1 MPVTRLRLCACILIV
16 ALLPMT
22 VLARP
27 ASGRPG
33 YTIAVL
39 PVLTPTDIH
48 RRWQPL
54 LEQLARSSGL
64 ALRFRY
70 YENNETYEAAIAKG
84 EPDFALLGPWQLWQS
99 RQQYRP
105 LLHFGRP
112 LTGLVIVRNDSP
124 VQSLA
129 DLRTRTLGMP
139 DGNDLP
145 SGVLMR
151 QHLREHKVEPR
162 IVPTRTHAN
171 GLRSVLVGRVDAVST
186 NNYSLRLLPPE
197 MAAQLRTIHETQA
210 LPPPALAAA
219 RRLPPEVAA
228 SLLNA
233 LLNLQKSRSPLLH
246 SILMQDITEADLERD
261 YGMLERLPVSE
272 ATHEVR

>member
-1 MPVTRLRLCACILIV
+1 MPVTRLRLCASILLV
-16 ALLPMT
+16 ALLPVT
-22 VLARP
+22 AQSRP
-27 ASGRPG
+27 DPGRPT
-33 YTIAVL
+33 YTIAMV

-54 LEQLARSSGL
+54 LEQLARDSGL

-70 YENNETYEAAIAKG
+70 YENSESFEAAIANG
-84 EPDFALLGPWQLWQS
+84 EPDFALLGPWQLWQN

-112 LTGLVIVRNDSP
+112 LTGLVMVRNDSP
-124 VQSLA
+124 VQSLT
-129 DLRTRTLGMP
+129 DLRKRSLGMP

-151 QHLREHKVEPR
+151 QQLHEHKTEPR

-171 GLRSVLVGRVDAVST
+171 GLRSVLLGRVDAVST
-186 NNYSLRLLPPE
+186 NNYSLLLLAPD
-197 MAAQLRTIHETQA
+197 MAAQLRAIHETQP

-219 RRLPPEVAA
+219 RRLPPDIAA
-228 SLLNA
+228 SVLNA
-233 LLNLQKSRSPLLH
+233 LLDLQKERSPLLGPM
-246 SILMQDITEADLERD
+246 LMHDIVEADLERD
-261 YGMLERLPVSE
+261 YGMLERLPVNE
-272 ATHEVR
+272 AAHEAR